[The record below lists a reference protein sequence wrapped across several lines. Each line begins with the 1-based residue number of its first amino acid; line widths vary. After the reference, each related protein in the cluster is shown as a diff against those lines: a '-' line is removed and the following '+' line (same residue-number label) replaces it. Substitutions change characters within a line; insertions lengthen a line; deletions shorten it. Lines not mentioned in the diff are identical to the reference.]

1 MTSPGHPRA
10 KAGVAARRRGGACD
24 VVHITNINIHIN
36 ENVKEALVVTC
47 DVVVGLVLC
56 KSSDGTRVDFLG

>member
-1 MTSPGHPRA
+1 MSKGTRNPKKG
-10 KAGVAARRRGGACD
+10 GGAAD
-24 VVHITNINIHIN
+24 LGHITRINIHSN